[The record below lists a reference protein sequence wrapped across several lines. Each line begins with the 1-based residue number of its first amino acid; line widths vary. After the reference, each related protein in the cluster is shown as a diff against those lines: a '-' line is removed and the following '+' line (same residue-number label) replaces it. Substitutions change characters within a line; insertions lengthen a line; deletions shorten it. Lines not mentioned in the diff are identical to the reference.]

1 MKIKEMKNNFINS
14 SPRISYKKIGKG
26 PPIIFLHGIGGNSTN
41 WEEQQLFLSE
51 TFTTIAW
58 DARGY
63 GNSEDY
69 DGPLKFSDFS
79 KDLGRLLEHLR
90 INKAH
95 LVGLS
100 MGGRILMNFFAD
112 YKDKIATMTLCD
124 CYYNFKNFLSPR
136 ERREY
141 IDIRQKPIKEGKS
154 LTELAPKIIKSLVSS
169 NCSEKVKKKVYDSLS
184 KIHPESY
191 LKTIKETVNYDVSS
205 DLSNFDIPVQ
215 LIYGEN
221 DVLTPPSLGY
231 TLKNK
236 IKNSQLNIIKKSGH
250 LSNMEQPEI
259 FNRIL
264 FKFLSIHKNKANF
277 YRNK

>member
-205 DLSNFDIPVQ
+205 NLSNFDIPVQ